1 MEQNLILILILS
13 IIVFNVTTA
22 SGFSNSAE
30 NEVRA
35 LNEKDKVKN
44 WLLTKAWLID
54 NINLVKKEL
63 NELATDYNQH
73 VEASNTLNHD
83 QQQQLVQEVA
93 TLRADHAVLAN
104 QQKQIISLIKSYSKS
119 NVGKPNQ
126 VEKSKNQVN
135 NDYEEKHEEKHKEK
149 YEEKHEERHEVLNK
163 NHKKRHIIFSRHHIQ
178 QFQDQTRHNI
188 TELSEQL
195 SSLHDITVR
204 VFRDLLRIEKN
215 MQEDKQNDSDD

>member
-1 MEQNLILILILS
+1 MRQNLILILILS
-13 IIVFNVTTA
+13 MVVFNVTTT

-30 NEVRA
+30 NEVQA

-119 NVGKPNQ
+119 NVGKSNQ
-126 VEKSKNQVN
+126 VEKNKNEVN
-135 NDYEEKHEEKHKEK
+135 NYYEEK
-149 YEEKHEERHEVLNK
+149 HEVLNK
-163 NHKKRHIIFSRHHIQ
+163 NHKKRHIIFSRHHFQ
-178 QFQDQTRHNI
+178 QFEDQTRHNI

-204 VFRDLLRIEKN
+204 VFRDLLRIEKKV
-215 MQEDKQNDSDD
+215 QEDKQNDSD

>member
-1 MEQNLILILILS
+1 MKQNFILILILS
-13 IIVFNVTTA
+13 MIVFNVTTT

-30 NEVRA
+30 NEVQA

-104 QQKQIISLIKSYSKS
+104 QQKQIISLIKSFSKS
-119 NVGKPNQ
+119 NVGRSNQ
-126 VEKSKNQVN
+126 VEKNKNQVN
-135 NDYEEKHEEKHKEK
+135 NY

-163 NHKKRHIIFSRHHIQ
+163 NHKKRHIIFSRHHLQ
-178 QFQDQTRHNI
+178 QFEDQTRHNI

-195 SSLHDITVR
+195 SSLHDITVK
-204 VFRDLLRIEKN
+204 VFRDLLRIEKKV
-215 MQEDKQNDSDD
+215 QEDKQNDSD